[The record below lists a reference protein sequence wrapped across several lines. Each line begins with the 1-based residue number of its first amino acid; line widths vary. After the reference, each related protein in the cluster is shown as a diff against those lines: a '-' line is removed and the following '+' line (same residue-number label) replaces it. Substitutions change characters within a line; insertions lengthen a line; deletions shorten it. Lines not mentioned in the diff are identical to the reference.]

1 LLPLLYSLHPLAIIL
16 LLLLLLYLSLESIN
30 FTTMPKLSFD
40 NLGEFS
46 QARANEVFD
55 SHKKYLDWR
64 KTEWA
69 TRGPAALATRMEQR
83 SKTHTSWRQMKG
95 MELVKHE
102 MNHPGNKPFVI
113 GMA

>member
-1 LLPLLYSLHPLAIIL
+1 MA
-16 LLLLLLYLSLESIN
+16 
-30 FTTMPKLSFD
+30 KLSFD

-46 QARANEVFD
+46 QTRANEVFE

-83 SKTHTSWRQMKG
+83 SKTHSTWRQMKG
-95 MELVKHE
+95 MELVRHE
-102 MNHPGNKPFVI
+102 MNHAGNKPFVI
-113 GMA
+113 GFA